1 MTDECFFLK
10 KYQTHHIFYIS
21 CFLCVFFFLTMFLRY
36 ISVDKGGPDLLILTS
51 LHSLLFDEAPCNC
64 VTQILLFAVSYL
76 FV

>member
-1 MTDECFFLK
+1 MSAFFFK
-10 KYQTHHIFYIS
+10 NIRHIIFSIYPV
-21 CFLCVFFFLTMFLRY
+21 FCVFFFLTMFLRY
-36 ISVDKGGPDLLILTS
+36 IRVDKGGPDLLILTS